1 MMRTINNNI
10 GFAVQTGALALL
22 GTLMLAVYKDAQLSL
37 ELAKIQAA
45 EVQVIHA
52 TLEEM
57 RQATRDRWTSKDQS
71 RFEAGHSQVHE
82 LYDQRIATLESRV
95 AALEKGR

>member
-1 MMRTINNNI
+1 MRMITNNI
-10 GFAVQTGALALL
+10 GFAVQTGTLALL

-45 EVQVIHA
+45 EVQTIHA

-57 RQATRDRWTSKDQS
+57 RQSTRDRWTSTDQD
-71 RFEAGHSQVHE
+71 RFEDGHSQVHE
-82 LYDQRIATLESRV
+82 LYDQRISTLESRV